1 MTALPTTAEPA
12 RAGGTFRRIVLPVLL
27 LMAAMW
33 VLETLDVLFRGSLDN
48 FGIESRT
55 TNGLF
60 GIVLS
65 PFLHGGFSHL
75 IANTLPFLLL
85 GLLVSWRSDGRIW
98 PITILIAVVGGLA
111 VWLFGPPATVT
122 IGASG
127 LIFGYLAYILA
138 AGFLTRHWLDVVIA
152 VVVLVVYGS
161 ALWGVLPF
169 AVAENVSWLAHLT
182 GFAAG
187 VLAAFVFAK
196 RPAPR

>member
-1 MTALPTTAEPA
+1 VTALPTSTQP
-12 RAGGTFRRIVLPVLL
+12 GTSGTFRRIVLPVLL
-27 LMAAMW
+27 LVATMW
-33 VLETLDVLFRGSLDN
+33 ALEILDVLLRGALDN

-60 GIVLS
+60 GILLS
-65 PFLHGGFSHL
+65 PFLHGGFAHL

-98 PITILIAVVGGLA
+98 LITILIAVVGGLA

-127 LIFGYLAYILA
+127 LIFGYLGYILA
-138 AGFLTRHWLDVVIA
+138 AGFLTRHWLDIVIA

-169 AVAENVSWLAHLT
+169 AVAANVSWLAHLT

-196 RPAPR
+196 RPAHG